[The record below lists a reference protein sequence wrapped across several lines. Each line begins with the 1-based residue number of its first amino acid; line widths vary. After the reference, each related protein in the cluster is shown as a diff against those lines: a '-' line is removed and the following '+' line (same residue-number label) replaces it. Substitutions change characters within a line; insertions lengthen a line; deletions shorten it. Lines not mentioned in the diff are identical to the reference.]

1 MRRSGS
7 LRVRG
12 FKSDGS
18 FAINRQP
25 STINRLLLPLAVL
38 TAYLILP
45 TLAVQFANIGL
56 LREGSRKRRELA
68 LTFDDGPDPTTTPA
82 VLDALRDAGARA
94 TFFVL
99 AGRAEAQPHL
109 IARMLAEGHEVAA
122 HAEKHVH
129 AWIRTPWGGF
139 LDVVRAVRRVGQVT
153 GQPVQHHRPPHGA
166 YTLATV
172 LGQRAAGVRGVHWNV
187 TGQDWRPDLTPDRV
201 RARLLMRAG
210 PGSIVVLHDAG
221 PGAANTVPM
230 LSGLL
235 RELKVR
241 GYAFKTVSELERAT
255 PVDSAALR
263 RRAFI
268 ALDYVFD
275 RLGRIQPTAGRAD
288 NLFRTG
294 FSAFPLTG
302 VTLADGT
309 PVPKGAP
316 CAEFHVNN
324 PLMVDLG
331 INRPAIRQ
339 AQRDYLLVAKDLLAR
354 PDLRGAQYVFCL
366 SAVSPLMA
374 VMGFETYDLPA
385 ADARRLQFWAR
396 VMRWGYTGAPRV
408 AEPRLSILSR
418 AAFLAQYRDR
428 G

>member
-1 MRRSGS
+1 M
-7 LRVRG
+7 
-12 FKSDGS
+12 
-18 FAINRQP
+18 
-25 STINRLLLPLAVL
+25 

-45 TLAVQFANIGL
+45 ALAVQLANIGL
-56 LREGSRKRRELA
+56 LREGSRGRRELA
-68 LTFDDGPDPTTTPA
+68 LTFDDGPDPVTTPA
-82 VLDALRDAGARA
+82 VLDALQEAGARA
-94 TFFVL
+94 TFFVI
-99 AGRAEAQPHL
+99 AGRAADHPQL

-122 HAEKHVH
+122 HAEQHIH

-139 LDVVRAVRRVGQVT
+139 LDVVRAARRVARVMER
-153 GQPVQHHRPPHGA
+153 PIRYHRPPHGA

-172 LGQRAAGVRGVHWNV
+172 LGQRAAGVRGVHWSV
-187 TGQDWRPDLTPDRV
+187 DGQDWRADLTPDQV
-201 RARLLMRAG
+201 QERLLLRAG

-230 LSGLL
+230 LPGLL

-241 GYAFKTVSELERAT
+241 GYGFKTVAELEGAT

-268 ALDYVFD
+268 ALDGVFD
-275 RLGRIQPTAGRAD
+275 RVGRIQPTAGRAD

-294 FSAFPLTG
+294 HSAFPLKG

-331 INRPAIRQ
+331 INRPSIRQ
-339 AQRDYLLVAKDLLAR
+339 AQRDYRLVAGDLLRR

-374 VMGFETYDLPA
+374 VMGFETHDLPP
-385 ADARRLQFWAR
+385 ADARRLRLWAR
-396 VMRWGYTGAPRV
+396 VMRWGFAGAPKV

-418 AAFLAQYRDR
+418 AAFLAQYGDE

>member
-1 MRRSGS
+1 M
-7 LRVRG
+7 
-12 FKSDGS
+12 
-18 FAINRQP
+18 
-25 STINRLLLPLAVL
+25 
-38 TAYLILP
+38 
-45 TLAVQFANIGL
+45 QFANIGL
-56 LREGSRKRRELA
+56 LREGWRGRRELA
-68 LTFDDGPDPTTTPA
+68 LTFDDGPDPIATPA
-82 VLDALRDAGARA
+82 VLDALREVGARA
-94 TFFVL
+94 TFFVI
-99 AGRAEAQPHL
+99 AGRAEAHPHL

-122 HAEKHVH
+122 HAGKHVH

-139 LDVVRAVRRVGQVT
+139 LDVLWAVRRVAAVT
-153 GQPVQHHRPPHGA
+153 GQPVRYHRPPHGA

-172 LGQRAAGVRGVHWNV
+172 LGQRAVGVRGVHWSV
-187 TGQDWRPDLTPDRV
+187 TGQDWRPDLTPEQV
-201 RARLLMRAG
+201 KGRLLLRAG

-230 LSGLL
+230 LPGLL
-235 RELKVR
+235 RELEVR
-241 GYAFKTVSELERAT
+241 GYAFKTVSELRGAA
-255 PVDSAALR
+255 PVDGAALR

-275 RLGRIQPTAGRAD
+275 LIGRIQPTAGRAD

-302 VTLADGT
+302 IALADGT

-331 INRPAIRQ
+331 ISRPSIRQ
-339 AQRDYLLVAKDLLAR
+339 AQRDYLLVAEDLLHR
-354 PDLRGAQYVFCL
+354 PDLRGAQYVFCI

-374 VMGFETYDLPA
+374 VMGFETYDLPP
-385 ADARRLQFWAR
+385 ADARRLRLWAH

-408 AEPRLSILSR
+408 APPRLSILSR
-418 AAFLAQYRDR
+418 AAFLAQY
-428 G
+428 GNG

>member
-1 MRRSGS
+1 MN
-7 LRVRG
+7 RG
-12 FKSDGS
+12 VNS
-18 FAINRQP
+18 F
-25 STINRLLLPLAVL
+25 PLAAL

-45 TLAVQFANIGL
+45 ALAVQFANIGL
-56 LREGSRKRRELA
+56 LREGSRRKRELA
-68 LTFDDGPDPTTTPA
+68 LTFDDGPDPLTTPA
-82 VLDALRDAGARA
+82 VLDALRDVGARA
-94 TFFVL
+94 TFFVI
-99 AGRAEAQPHL
+99 AGRAESHPQL

-139 LDVVRAVRRVGQVT
+139 LDVVRAVRRVAKVA
-153 GQPVQHHRPPHGA
+153 GQPVQYHRPPHGA

-172 LGQRAAGVRGVHWNV
+172 LGQRAAGVRGVHWSV
-187 TGQDWRPDLTPDRV
+187 EGQDWQPNLTPEQV
-201 RARLLMRAG
+201 RERLLLRAG

-221 PGAANTVPM
+221 PGAVNTVPM
-230 LSGLL
+230 LPGLL
-235 RELKVR
+235 REWKAR
-241 GYAFKTVSELERAT
+241 GYTFKTVSGLEGGT
-255 PVDSAALR
+255 PVGSAALR

-268 ALDYVFD
+268 AVDGVFD

-294 FSAFPLTG
+294 ASAFPLEG
-302 VTLADGT
+302 IRLADGT
-309 PVPKGAP
+309 LVPKGAP

-339 AQRDYLLVAKDLLAR
+339 AQRDYLLVADDLLHR
-354 PDLRGAQYVFCL
+354 PDLRDAQYVFCL

-385 ADARRLQFWAR
+385 ADARRLQLWAR
-396 VMRWGYTGAPRV
+396 VMRWGFAGAPKV

-418 AAFLAQYRDR
+418 AAFLAQYGDR
-428 G
+428 E